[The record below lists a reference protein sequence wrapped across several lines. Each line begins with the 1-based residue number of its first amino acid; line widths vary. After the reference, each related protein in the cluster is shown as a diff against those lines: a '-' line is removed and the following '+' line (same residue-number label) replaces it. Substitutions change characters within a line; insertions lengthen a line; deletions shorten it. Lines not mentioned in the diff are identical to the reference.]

1 MGAGKILQRC
11 CWNYLHLVF
20 LVKRIRWSF
29 EFKYFFW
36 DIFPVGWSHP
46 RFDFLQSFGLG
57 DIRKPLPQED
67 ETWTTSSDRRK
78 IQSSPSEKV
87 VLLYDMNFGGL
98 LSYLFMYLCIYFIH
112 ISLVSCFMCFVF
124 YFKHDN
130 LIHHGC
136 VFFPLLDPQSFTFR
150 VASSRLWVPF
160 AWIFSRLATQKN
172 DRFKRPAVKIICSYH
187 TYTGVYFFFR
197 DIITQNLH
205 LWCIDVRIYI

>member
-1 MGAGKILQRC
+1 MIF
-11 CWNYLHLVF
+11 WIPMFF
-20 LVKRIRWSF
+20 LI
-29 EFKYFFW
+29 

-46 RFDFLQSFGLG
+46 RFDFWQSFGLG

-112 ISLVSCFMCFVF
+112 ISLVSCFMCFSF
-124 YFKHDN
+124 YFKLWLFDS
-130 LIHHGC
+130 LLGC
-136 VFFPLLDPQSFTFR
+136 RFCSIVGPPIFHLR
-150 VASSRLWVPF
+150 VASSRPWVLF

-172 DRFKRPAVKIICSYH
+172 PAIWQKKMIGLSGRMIFRWFLVIIHIQGYI
-187 TYTGVYFFFR
+187 FF
-197 DIITQNLH
+197 
-205 LWCIDVRIYI
+205 